1 MKTIKMALYGE
12 PGVGKSTFACH
23 APKPFFVTT
32 DGNYEWLEEFGAKE
46 EDHKQVYSWDE
57 AKKVFKAIATPAFDK
72 YQTIVIDL
80 AEDLLKWNEA
90 EFCAKSRIEHMSDLP
105 FGKSYDIT
113 RNDYFLEI
121 CKLFALPKNVILI
134 MHGGSYVQKD
144 RRGVEHTKHGPT
156 SRMPE
161 KVVDMIEGRTRY
173 FLRCYVKGEEQSDG
187 TIVKKR
193 YLSLIPKENEY
204 GIARGLD
211 ENKVP
216 HDIELDW
223 NVFAKIIGLDQHVET
238 TTKQSKE
245 EDEEPHIEPVKQEPE
260 PQQIDNPVVVCFPE
274 GQTIT
279 INKEPAK
286 LTTEQTKVV
295 EQPVQQTES
304 VVDKMAAIKA
314 KLAAIKNQKK

>member
-57 AKKVFKAIATPAFDK
+57 AKKVFKAIATPAYDK

-90 EFCAKSRIEHMSDLP
+90 EFCTKSRIEHMSDLP

-187 TIVKKR
+187 TIIKKR

-223 NVFAKIIGLDQHVET
+223 NVFAKIIGLDQHVEV
-238 TTKQSKE
+238 K
-245 EDEEPHIEPVKQEPE
+245 IEPAKQEIKIEPAKQEIE
-260 PQQIDNPVVVCFPE
+260 PQQIEELVKVVFSEEQKIAQIEKP
-274 GQTIT
+274 
-279 INKEPAK
+279 
-286 LTTEQTKVV
+286 TEQVAEQSKAT

>member
-90 EFCAKSRIEHMSDLP
+90 EFCTKSRIEHMSDLP

-223 NVFAKIIGLDQHVET
+223 NIFAKIIGLDQHVEVKT
-238 TTKQSKE
+238 QEQLE
-245 EDEEPHIEPVKQEPE
+245 EVKVEPVKQEIE
-260 PQQIDNPVVVCFPE
+260 HQQIDEPAAVILPE
-274 GQTIT
+274 GQKIA
-279 INKEPAK
+279 INKQSVEYTEPV
-286 LTTEQTKVV
+286 EQTKVV